1 MWLDGADRITA
12 VDDAWL
18 GFAAANDA
26 PELTR
31 QAVVGVPL
39 YERARAGLGARAI
52 PFRCDHPG
60 GRRYMTMSV
69 EPEPSDGLRLEYSIE
84 REEPRPWAPLVDR
97 RASRSEE
104 LLRVCSWC
112 NRAAVDGAWLELDE
126 LLRRSELFARR
137 GPVPRL
143 THGLCQDCARKL
155 RGDESAS

>member
-1 MWLDGADRITA
+1 
-12 VDDAWL
+12 
-18 GFAAANDA
+18 
-26 PELTR
+26 
-31 QAVVGVPL
+31 VGVPL
-39 YERARAGLGARAI
+39 YEFVSGLEVAELTRRLLARARAGLGARAI